1 MLKVYSAVEKDIMLF
16 SLIRQNEIVTQ
27 RQDIAPD
34 EEFLQV
40 GAKKINA
47 GDYFRPHRHLPCH
60 KIINTTQE
68 AWVILNGQ
76 VQGIFYDLDETKVSE
91 ITLNSGDCIVIFR
104 GGHALRCL
112 TDDTILY
119 EFKTGPYYGA
129 EQDKTFLE
137 VEDEL

>member
-1 MLKVYSAVEKDIMLF
+1 MLKVYSAVEKDTILF
-16 SLIRQNEIVTQ
+16 SLIRQSEIIAQ

-47 GDYFRPHRHLPCH
+47 GEYFRPHRHLPCH
-60 KIINTTQE
+60 KIIDTTQE

-76 VQGIFYDLDETKVSE
+76 VQGIFYDLDDTKVSE

-119 EFKTGPYYGA
+119 EFKTGPYYGV
-129 EQDKTFLE
+129 EQDKAFLE

>member
-1 MLKVYSAVEKDIMLF
+1 MLKVYSSVEKDVLLL
-16 SLIRQNEIVTQ
+16 SLVRRDEIETQ
-27 RQDIAPD
+27 RQDMSPD

-40 GAKKINA
+40 ATKKINA

-60 KIINTTQE
+60 KVANITQE

-76 VQGIFYDLDETKVSE
+76 VQGIFYDLDETKALE
-91 ITLNSGDCIVIFR
+91 ITLNSGDCVVIFR

-129 EQDKTFLE
+129 KQDKIFLE